1 MKYPHVLG
9 VDITY
14 GTNNERRPIFRVIGK
29 NTRNKNIPLVDAFL
43 PSQQRYVF
51 SWLFQDALP
60 YVLHKPSLKHTA
72 LIISDQDIHMID
84 ALMGV
89 LRAEDRLYGM
99 AMFRL
104 CKWHK
109 VSEF

>member
-1 MKYPHVLG
+1 MRHHVDVFFQTG
-9 VDITY
+9 NFI
-14 GTNNERRPIFRVIGK
+14 
-29 NTRNKNIPLVDAFL
+29 L
-43 PSQQRYVF
+43 PSPH
-51 SWLFQDALP
+51 SATTTSNHP
-60 YVLHKPSLKHTA
+60 YNRLSIPPTIADWRPDHLK
-72 LIISDQDIHMID
+72 LDLYENVNVNMID

-109 VSEF
+109 VSAF